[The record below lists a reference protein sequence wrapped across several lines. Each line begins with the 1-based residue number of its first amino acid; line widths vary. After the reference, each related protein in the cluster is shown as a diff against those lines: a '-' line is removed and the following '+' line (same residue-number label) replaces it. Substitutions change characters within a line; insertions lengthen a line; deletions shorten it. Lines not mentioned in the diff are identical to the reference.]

1 MRQAGS
7 AYFNAAVETMPAEE
21 TAAMQQAKLARQLG
35 YLTANSPFHAA
46 KLAEAGAEPGDIRSL
61 ADLARLPFTEKA
73 ELRESQRARPAA
85 RKPRGGA
92 DGKCRARACLLGH
105 DRHAVLHRPHRL

>member
-7 AYFNAAVETMPAEE
+7 AYFNAAVETMSADE
-21 TAAMQQAKLARQLG
+21 TAAMQLGKLRKQLD
-35 YLTANSPFHAA
+35 YLKANSPFHAA

-85 RKPRGGA
+85 RQPRGGP
-92 DGKCRARACLLGH
+92 DGGRRARACLLGH
-105 DRHAVLHRPHRL
+105 DRHALLHRPHRP